1 MLKYGPSGFILEI
14 LEYCDPKEVIIR
26 EQYYLDL
33 LKPIYNLLEK
43 ASSSLGYRHT
53 KEAIEKMK
61 AAHKERELSEET
73 KAKLKKHLVKFNV
86 KEKCFCVEAI
96 NIETKVT
103 STFPYLREAAK
114 AFDTNHNTIR
124 NYVKSGKLFKDIY
137 HFYIKSRGT

>member
-1 MLKYGPSGFILEI
+1 MVIYRAMLKYGPSGFILEI

-103 STFPYLREAAK
+103 SRSLIYGRRQKLLILIITQSEIMLRVENFSK
-114 AFDTNHNTIR
+114 IFII
-124 NYVKSGKLFKDIY
+124 FI
-137 HFYIKSRGT
+137 